1 MHQLLVLQSI
11 ATSQTLHVEHHPNS
25 PHTPT
30 NQTQRTVTLKVL
42 GTARNALLVVSSV
55 YLFGEVVSPLQ
66 FLGYSFSLGAFAC
79 YSYHKARASS

>member
-1 MHQLLVLQSI
+1 
-11 ATSQTLHVEHHPNS
+11 
-25 PHTPT
+25 
-30 NQTQRTVTLKVL
+30 VTLKVL